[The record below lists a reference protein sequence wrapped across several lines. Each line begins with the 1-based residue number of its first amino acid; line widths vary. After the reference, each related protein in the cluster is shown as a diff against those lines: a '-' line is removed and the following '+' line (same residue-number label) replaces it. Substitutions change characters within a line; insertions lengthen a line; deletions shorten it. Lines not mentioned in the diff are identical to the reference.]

1 MQHKSSAYFSAIVV
15 ETQRSYISHGTQKLP
30 IVPGMICDV
39 EIVTGRKSVLSYL
52 TTPLTRGLES
62 SLRER

>member
-1 MQHKSSAYFSAIVV
+1 VV